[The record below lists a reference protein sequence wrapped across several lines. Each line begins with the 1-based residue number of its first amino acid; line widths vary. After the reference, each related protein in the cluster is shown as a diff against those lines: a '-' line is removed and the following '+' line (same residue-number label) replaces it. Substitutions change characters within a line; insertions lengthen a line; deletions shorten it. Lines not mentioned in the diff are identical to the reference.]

1 MKNKYFWRKEML
13 YYLFNDKERMQ
24 LEDLL
29 INEINVV
36 KELLSKDEA
45 SEIKI
50 RALKERNE
58 LLLRIFNKISN

>member
-36 KELLSKDEA
+36 KELLGKDEA

-58 LLLRIFNKISN
+58 LLLRLLNKISN

>member
-1 MKNKYFWRKEML
+1 ML